1 MNKSKWLSF
10 AGISATVILLAAC
23 GNGKSSSSSQ
33 KITLMQQADL
43 TSLDTSNAAE
53 MTQWTVLTNSMEGIY
68 RSNSKNEPSPGIATK
83 VVKPTNNGKTYTFHL
98 RKNAKWSNGSSVT
111 AKDFENA
118 WKRSVSPNAKSGY
131 NYIFSG
137 IKNADQ
143 ITAGKKS
150 YKSLGVQAVNKYT
163 LRVELDHPMPYF
175 SKMMTMAAF
184 LPQSQ
189 DAVKKFGSTYGTSSS
204 KMYYDGPFTVKG
216 WTGSEEKW
224 KLVRNNK
231 YYDKKDI
238 KLSTINMKVVKDPNT
253 AHNMFS
259 DGKLDDAVLTGVT
272 AMGVQKDKN
281 LKHVTKANSAYL
293 MLNTA
298 SGRPLHN
305 TKMRQALS
313 LAINR
318 ERLVKKVVADGST
331 PSSTMVS
338 TGLTTNPTTGKD
350 FGVETSQKDN
360 YNVAKAKSL
369 WKQGMQESGQK
380 GPVKLTIV
388 GPDTTNYKELAQF
401 LQGEYQQEL
410 GKGNVKVVANNLP
423 SKAAVEKQSAGK
435 FDGYQTGWVA
445 DFGDPISYLTIMAK
459 DNPQNYGKFD
469 DAQFN
474 QYVKNLTSPKA
485 ANTNYY
491 WRNLRAAENRLNQ
504 TSPIVPLYNNVESHL
519 VNPKIK
525 GVLYHSVGEYDY
537 TRAYLK

>member
-1 MNKSKWLSF
+1 MSI
-10 AGISATVILLAAC
+10 AGVSASMILLAAC
-23 GNGKSSSSSQ
+23 GNSKTSSSKQ
-33 KITLMQQADL
+33 QITLMQQADL

-68 RSNSKNEPSPGIATK
+68 RSNSKNEPAPGIATK
-83 VVKPTNNGKTYTFHL
+83 VVKPTNGGKTYTFHL

-118 WKRSVSPNAKSGY
+118 WKRSVSPKAKSGY

-150 YKSLGVQAVNKYT
+150 YKTLGVKAVNKYT
-163 LRVELDHPMPYF
+163 LRVDLEHPMPYF
-175 SKMMTMAAF
+175 NKMMTMAAF

-189 DAVKKFGSTYGTSSS
+189 DAIKKFGNTYGTSSA

-216 WTGSEEKW
+216 WTGSEESW
-224 KLVRNNK
+224 KLSKNSR
-231 YYDKKDI
+231 YYDKKAI

-259 DGKLDDAVLTGVT
+259 EGKLDDAVLTGVT
-272 AMGVQKDKN
+272 AMGVQKNKN
-281 LKHVTKANSAYL
+281 LKHVQKANSAYL

-298 SGRPLHN
+298 SGQPLN
-305 TKMRQALS
+305 NVKMRQALS
-313 LAINR
+313 LAVNR
-318 ERLVKKVVADGST
+318 ERLVKKIVADGST

-338 TGLTTNPTTGKD
+338 TNLTTDPTTGKD
-350 FGVETSQKDN
+350 FGTETSQKESF
-360 YNVAKAKSL
+360 NVTKAKKL
-369 WKQGMQESGQK
+369 WKQGMQESGLK
-380 GPVKLTIV
+380 GPVKITIV

-410 GKGNVKVVANNLP
+410 GTNNIKVNASNLP
-423 SKAAVEKQSAGK
+423 SKAAVEKQSAGD

-445 DFGDPISYLTIMAK
+445 DFGDPISYLTIMEK
-459 DNPQNYGKFD
+459 GNPQNYGKYN
-469 DAQFN
+469 DAKFN
-474 QYVKNLTSPKA
+474 QYAKNLTSTKA
-485 ANTNYY
+485 SSTSYY
-491 WRNLRAAENRLNQ
+491 WKNLRAAEKRLNE
-504 TSPIVPLYNNVESHL
+504 TAPIVPLYNNVESHL
-519 VNPKIK
+519 VNHKLK